1 MDIEKIHIMTKLAI
15 FEKKEGRDIMEVSR
29 FFKGDYVAARIFKAI
44 LHYSLCFLLVTM
56 LAGLIQLE
64 TILLNLNFRFLG
76 DAVKFVSLL
85 YLLGLLLTILV
96 SGFGAG
102 AQYDRAHTLGERYIE
117 KLESLLSYEQ
127 AGRAVRYA
135 REEASSYMRE
145 HLRDG
150 ERGRLQSAP
159 EGEERSAEDWP
170 DSEDEAEEDWLDEPE
185 IDVLN
190 IMQRGNR
197 HAVH

>member
-1 MDIEKIHIMTKLAI
+1 MDIEKVHIMTKLAI
-15 FEKKEGRDIMEVSR
+15 FEKREGRDIMEVSR

-56 LAGLIQLE
+56 LAVLIQLE

-76 DAVKFVSLL
+76 DAARLVSLL
-85 YLLGLLLTILV
+85 YLIGLLLTIVV

-102 AQYDRAHTLGERYIE
+102 ARYDRAEALGERYIE
-117 KLESLLSYEQ
+117 MLESLLSYEQ

-145 HLRDG
+145 HLQG
-150 ERGRLQSAP
+150 MENGRQQPAP
-159 EGEERSAEDWP
+159 EEEEQPAEDWL
-170 DSEDEAEEDWLDEPE
+170 DSEDETEEDWLDEPE

-190 IMQRGNR
+190 IMQRGNK